1 MKFAKIL
8 RTPYRCRTIVPSSAI
23 GRLSDAVLG
32 RAIVLARL
40 VLVTLCA
47 ARAATDWL
55 HGRATPEGDVALML
69 VVAFTMWLTAEAIG
83 GSMHAE
89 APVLE
94 DTPYRSSR
102 ARGVGGQ
109 DGRSR

>member
-1 MKFAKIL
+1 MKFTKVL
-8 RTPYRCRTIVPSSAI
+8 RTPCRCRTIVPSSAI
-23 GRLSDAVLG
+23 GRLTEVGLG
-32 RAIVLARL
+32 RAIVLIRL

-83 GSMHAE
+83 GKVHAE

-102 ARGVGGQ
+102 ARSAGGQ